1 MSTIALNTPSI
12 PQANTLEGVPVV
24 EQAPLN
30 TPENLQTPVVQDEIG
45 EIPGAPAHQSQ
56 PQTQAPHGLVASRL
70 DNLTHHM
77 TAAPEGLL
85 SNRGDVD
92 IAINENATFGINSMP
107 ATLNATGN
115 VITHNPDL
123 ANSALTSINCALIQT
138 QSASYDQT
146 FQQGNYQPGSALPES
161 STMADAIL
169 GSGSALRLNASAQR
183 TLEKLASEGL
193 PTDPMAFVQFVLRES
208 YLETTNILM
217 DHANKVRF
225 FNDVKKEIRAK
236 AQGIRDV
243 LAQHAGKADT
253 DIIGNTPTEDVNQS
267 FYGQTTNPTPA
278 PVTETPTIETP
289 PSPELTPEQV
299 EANTAYEQARD
310 ETDPVT
316 VDEETFSSKNDFKG
330 ADDSAG
336 IQTQYDNATSDT
348 EEYVNDLSDEEWVS
362 LQKSNTTVTV
372 TIKATDEDGVY
383 DDQITNTFEIQI
395 TEDMTKAEFLNKLNR
410 KGDQKVKATRDSFDQ
425 SDLFGEGDLGETKTS
440 IVFGKATGEPAPRH
454 TAEELA
460 AAHPNSPDAQAAAG
474 NAPFF
479 SGNSSPAN
487 SSSDVSLGQN
497 VSTKAEHEA
506 ALEKYEQQLNSVGDD
521 AQLANVDLQNWLQ
534 KQQQT
539 LQMMSNISKLL
550 HDTAMAII
558 RKIG

>member
-12 PQANTLEGVPVV
+12 TQANTFEGVPVV
-24 EQAPLN
+24 EQAPQN

-45 EIPGAPAHQSQ
+45 EIPGAPTPQ
-56 PQTQAPHGLVASRL
+56 PQHQTQAPHGLVASRL

-77 TAAPEGLL
+77 TAAPQGP
-85 SNRGDVD
+85 SSDRGDVD
-92 IAINENATFGINSMP
+92 IAINQDATFDANSMP

-115 VITHNPDL
+115 VIPQTPEL
-123 ANSALTSINCALIQT
+123 ADSALTSINCALTQT

-146 FQQGNYQPGSALPES
+146 FQQGTYRPGTALPEGT
-161 STMADAIL
+161 TMADAIL

-208 YLETTNILM
+208 YLETTNVLM

-243 LAQHAGKADT
+243 LAQNAGKEDT
-253 DIIGNTPTEDVNQS
+253 DVIGNTPTEDINQS
-267 FYGQTTNPTPA
+267 FYGQTTNATPA
-278 PVTETPTIETP
+278 QTTETPVADTP
-289 PSPELTPEQV
+289 PSTELTQDEKD
-299 EANTAYEQARD
+299 ANAEYALAKA
-310 ETDPVT
+310 ETDTVT
-316 VDEETFSSKNDFKG
+316 VEKHTCSSENDFKG

-348 EEYVNDLSDEEWVS
+348 EAYVNGLSDEEWAA
-362 LQKSNTTVTV
+362 LQESNTTVTV
-372 TIKATDEDGVY
+372 TIAATDNDGVY

-395 TEDMTKAEFLNKLNR
+395 TEGMTKAEFLNELNR

-425 SDLFGEGDLGETKTS
+425 SDPFGEGDLGKTKTA
-440 IVFGKATGEPAPRH
+440 IVFEEATGEPTPKH

-474 NAPFF
+474 NAPLN

-487 SSSDVSLGQN
+487 SSSGVSLGQN

-539 LQMMSNISKLL
+539 MQMMSNISKLL